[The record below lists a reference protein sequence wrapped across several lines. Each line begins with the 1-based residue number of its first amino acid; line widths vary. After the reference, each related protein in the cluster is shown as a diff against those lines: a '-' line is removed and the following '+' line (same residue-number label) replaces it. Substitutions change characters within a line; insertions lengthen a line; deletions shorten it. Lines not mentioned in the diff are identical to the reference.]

1 MPLFCDVA
9 LAVPLDMAFTYAI
22 PPGMEPVV
30 GGRVLVPFRQQ
41 RMSGIV
47 VELHDRAPQGIDDFR
62 NDGKEERVRPQ
73 GLQPDF
79 LAMPGSAANEVAERV
94 EFETSAA
101 KAAIENNPL
110 TAALKRCATPNQ
122 IFPAASK
129 AAPVHKSVPADP
141 PISKASSNAKAAW
154 IRSVIEALDVAPVLD
169 EQLLKLGRWI
179 ADYYLAPIGEVF
191 RTMLPLVAEF
201 KRTITYRITDQGH
214 MALHLAGM
222 SGSPARSQRTP
233 DEQLVEFRV
242 LDYLAEREGVR
253 EQSLRGATKVSK
265 ALLAGMVR
273 KKWIAREDVSAVRD
287 AVRTIKVAVLLGAEA
302 ASEGKIA
309 EASPPPD
316 GPEARPHTE
325 TQHPQNERSAGD
337 SPAVAGATSPRSS
350 LAKKLN
356 NNQRALIDAL
366 AAAGGRLPVETLRD
380 LDVPR
385 TTLATLVRRGLIE
398 IVEEPEDRTAPKLKP
413 RRSPFEFEFSPAQKE
428 AVKQILESVGARKF
442 TGMLLHGVTG
452 SGKTAVYLAVMR
464 EVLEQGRSSILLV
477 PEIGLTPAMAA
488 DLIQVFGDEVAIL
501 HSGLSD
507 DERAEQW
514 HRIKRGEARVV
525 VGTRSAVF
533 APVSDLALVIVDEEQ
548 DSSYKQEETPRYHAR
563 DVAVMRAKM
572 AGAVVVLGSA
582 TPSLESYYNAKKHK
596 YALLEL
602 PDRVEQRP
610 LPEVEIL
617 DMRQEFQET
626 GQEQVISRK
635 LAEEIRERLE
645 KKEQVMVLLN
655 RRGYSPVVL
664 CRACGE
670 TLQCKNCAVSMTHH
684 KREHKMECHYC
695 GHVAQIPNKCAKCGS
710 EYVYFVGTGSE
721 KLEELLHGMFP
732 QARIGRLDRDTVRGR
747 EDFERA
753 LNALNEGELDMLV
766 GTQMIAK
773 GHDVHGVTLV
783 GVVGADHALSL
794 PDFRAAER
802 TFQLLTQVAG
812 RAGRGNS
819 PGKVVLQTYFP
830 DHYAVQFAARHDFAG
845 FYDKELQFRSWMH
858 YPPYSAIAN
867 VVIRSEKLDE
877 ALAWSGELGRWFE
890 KTRHEG
896 IRVLGPAAA
905 PILRLKRDYRYH
917 FILKSPS
924 REKMNALLRA
934 MLKEAAAKKIPRT
947 QVIVDVDAV
956 WLM

>member
-9 LAVPLDMAFTYAI
+9 LPVPLDMAFTYAI
-22 PPGMEPVV
+22 PAGMEPVV

-41 RMSGIV
+41 RIPGIV
-47 VELHDRAPQGIDDFR
+47 VELHDRA
-62 NDGKEERVRPQ
+62 
-73 GLQPDF
+73 LQP
-79 LAMPGSAANEVAERV
+79 ERKDV
-94 EFETSAA
+94 
-101 KAAIENNPL
+101 KI
-110 TAALKRCATPNQ
+110 K
-122 IFPAASK
+122 K
-129 AAPVHKSVPADP
+129 
-141 PISKASSNAKAAW
+141 
-154 IRSVIEALDVAPVLD
+154 VIETLDLTPVLGD
-169 EQLLKLGRWI
+169 QLLKLGRWI
-179 ADYYLAPIGEVF
+179 ADYYLAPVGEVF
-191 RTMLPLVAEF
+191 RTMLPLSAEF
-201 KRTITYRITDQGH
+201 KRIITYRITDAGH
-214 MALHLAGM
+214 MALHLAGQ

-233 DEQLVEFRV
+233 EEQLVEFRV
-242 LDYLAEREGVR
+242 LDYLAERDGGRVNEK
-253 EQSLRGATKVSK
+253 SLRSATRVSR
-265 ALLAGMVR
+265 ALLAAMGR
-273 KKWIAREDVSAVRD
+273 KNWIAREDVSASRD
-287 AVRTIKVAVLLGAEA
+287 AARTIKVAVLLSEEPGVP
-302 ASEGKIA
+302 ASQ
-309 EASPPPD
+309 D
-316 GPEARPHTE
+316 TR
-325 TQHPQNERSAGD
+325 R
-337 SPAVAGATSPRSS
+337 AGAPPLAAGTWPESAEGEPRPRSTGPR
-350 LAKKLN
+350 LN
-356 NNQRALIDAL
+356 ANQRTLVEAL
-366 AAAGGRLPVETLRD
+366 AGAGGRVSVETLRA

-385 TTLATLVRRGLIE
+385 TTLGTLVRRGLLE
-398 IVEEPEDRTAPKLKP
+398 LVDEPQEFSGPKLKP
-413 RRSPFEFEFSPAQKE
+413 RRSPFEFEFSPAQQQ
-428 AVKQILESVGARKF
+428 ALEDIRETVDARKF
-442 TGMLLHGVTG
+442 AGMLLHGVTG

-501 HSGLSD
+501 HSGLSN

-533 APVSDLALVIVDEEQ
+533 APVSDLALLIVDEEQ

-582 TPSLESYYNAKKHK
+582 TPSLESYYNAKKNK
-596 YALLEL
+596 YALVEL
-602 PDRVEQRP
+602 PDRVENRP
-610 LPEVEIL
+610 LPEVEII

-626 GQEQVISRK
+626 GKEQVVSRK
-635 LAEEIRERLE
+635 LAEEIRDRLE

-655 RRGYSPVVL
+655 RRGYSPVAL
-664 CRACGE
+664 CRACGRA
-670 TLQCKNCAVSMTHH
+670 LQCKNCAVSMTHH
-684 KREHKMECHYC
+684 KREQKMECHYC
-695 GHVAQIPNKCAKCGS
+695 GYVTQTPKKCGHCGS

-783 GVVGADHALSL
+783 GVVGADAALGF

-812 RAGRGNS
+812 RAGRGES

-830 DHYAVQFAARHDFAG
+830 DHYAVQYAAHHDFGG

-867 VVIRSEKLDE
+867 VVVRSEKLDE

-917 FILKSPS
+917 LILKSPS
-924 REKMNALLRA
+924 REKMNVLLRA
-934 MLKEAAAKKIPRT
+934 MLAEAAARKIPRT